1 MTTKLDEAT
10 ARVLAAQAGVTLDAE
25 AARNAALSMAG
36 LLAAADG
43 HSRALAFEAEPG
55 AYLAAQRRGKR

>member
-10 ARVLAAQAGVTLDAE
+10 ARTIAAQLGVTVEGE
-25 AARNAALSMAG
+25 AARNAALSMAA

-43 HSRALAFEAEPG
+43 HGRALAFEAEPG
-55 AYLAAQRRGKR
+55 AYPAAQRRGKR